1 MTILWIFRRATVVKR
16 SYEFQRASHRVSSRR
31 LERRLGAG
39 GRLCRAPHDPRCGW
53 GECPGL
59 ESRGTRL
66 LQAGFGDA
74 GRLVPRPE
82 QRRKTRDCPLVRCGF
97 RERMAGRALRAD
109 PGHSAAGTDALL
121 DAVRSGRPIRL
132 AWGGAFQTPSG
143 EITVEHAAGPVFTS
157 IRSVQREG
165 DPSPA
170 SKGGD
175 RLVHYWDLR
184 ICLRARS
191 TQARDAGRSQARQ
204 LSTRRSVS
212 PPEFRGFA
220 S

>member
-74 GRLVPRPE
+74 SRLVPRPE

-132 AWGGAFQTPSG
+132 AWGGHSRHP
-143 EITVEHAAGPVFTS
+143 
-157 IRSVQREG
+157 
-165 DPSPA
+165 
-170 SKGGD
+170 
-175 RLVHYWDLR
+175 
-184 ICLRARS
+184 RARS
-191 TQARDAGRSQARQ
+191 RWNTRPDPSSPRSGRS
-204 LSTRRSVS
+204 SGKEIRRLLQRAAIAWFTLGTSESACEPAAHKLAMLGGVK
-212 PPEFRGFA
+212 RA
-220 S
+220 N